1 MFMEEINQNS
11 QTFLDFNSDIL
22 KPSNENDLQEII
34 KYCYKKDLPI
44 EIVGAGTKNQ
54 IGKKL
59 QCAKILDMSNISG
72 ILEYKPEELYI
83 TAKAGTPIKTVQDEL
98 RKNNQHLA
106 FEPVNFSE
114 LFKKDSNEGTIGG
127 TLSCNFSG
135 SRRFKVGS
143 ARDHILGFK
152 GYNGKGEKIKSGG
165 TVVKNVTGYDLS
177 KLVTGSFG
185 TLLILSEI
193 TLKVLPLQ
201 TDTKTIIVSG
211 LALEHSMGVMGSAMD
226 SSNDP
231 SGAVFYPSNFRNN
244 FVFNDL
250 THPGSIT
257 AIRVEGTKISTE
269 ERINNLIEDLSLIDK
284 NITVL
289 DNTQSEI
296 FWEDTR
302 NLKVFSKNQ
311 KSLLRAVIPISETIN
326 LINRLKTF
334 HPSYFIDW
342 GGALVWL
349 ELDYLSNQK
358 IDQIRN
364 RILNSGGY
372 LTVIKS
378 PENLKSSSE
387 IFTIDPIKFKISQSL
402 KKSFDPKRIFNPGKM
417 YTGI

>member
-1 MFMEEINQNS
+1 MEETNQNS
-11 QTFLDFNSDIL
+11 QTYQDFNSDIY
-22 KPSNENDLQEII
+22 KPNNEKDLQEII
-34 KYCYKKDLPI
+34 KYCFKNNLPI
-44 EIVGAGTKNQ
+44 EIIGKGTKSL

-59 QCAKILDMSNISG
+59 QCAKTLDMSNISG
-72 ILEYKPEELYI
+72 IIDYKPEELYI
-83 TAKAGTPIKTVQDEL
+83 TVKAGTPIKTIQDEL
-98 RKNNQHLA
+98 KKNNQHLA

-127 TLSCNFSG
+127 TLS
-135 SRRFKVGS
+135 VGS

-152 GYNGKGEKIKSGG
+152 GYNGTGEKIKSGG

-177 KLVTGSFG
+177 KLITGSFG
-185 TLLILSEI
+185 TLLVLSEI

-211 LALEHSMGVMGSAMD
+211 LSLEHALGIMGSAIS

-231 SGAVFYPSNFRNN
+231 SGTVFYPDSLRDN

-257 AIRVEGTKISTE
+257 AIRIEGSKISTE
-269 ERINNLIEDLSLIDK
+269 QRINNLIKDLSLIDK

-289 DNTQSEI
+289 DSVQSEI

-302 NLKVFSKNQ
+302 SLKVFSKNQ
-311 KSLLRAVIPISETIN
+311 KNILRAVIPSSETTN
-326 LINRLKTF
+326 LINRLKSF
-334 HPSYFIDW
+334 HPNYFIDW
-342 GGALVWL
+342 GGSLIWL
-349 ELDYLSNQK
+349 ELDYLSSQK

-364 RILNSGGY
+364 RILVADGY

-378 PENLKSSSE
+378 QESIKSSLE
-387 IFTIDPIKFKISQSL
+387 IFTIDPIKFKISQNL

>member
-1 MFMEEINQNS
+1 MG
-11 QTFLDFNSDIL
+11 TR
-22 KPSNENDLQEII
+22 
-34 KYCYKKDLPI
+34 
-44 EIVGAGTKNQ
+44 TKND

-59 QCAKILDMSNISG
+59 QCAKTLDVSNISG
-72 ILEYKPEELYI
+72 IVDYKPEELYI
-83 TAKAGTPIKTVQDEL
+83 TVKAGTPIKTVQDKL
-98 RKNNQHLA
+98 KSNNQHLA
-106 FEPVNFSE
+106 FEPINFSE
-114 LFKKDSNEGTIGG
+114 IFKKNSKEGTVGG

-143 ARDHILGFK
+143 VRDHVLGFK

-185 TLLILSEI
+185 TLLVLSEV

-201 TDTKTIIVSG
+201 IDTKTIIVSD
-211 LALEHSMGVMGSAMD
+211 LALEHALGIMGSAMT

-231 SGAVFYPSNFRNN
+231 SGVVFYPSNFRNN

-257 AIRVEGTKISTE
+257 AIRIEGTKIATE
-269 ERINNLIEDLSLIDK
+269 QRTNNLIQDLALADK
-284 NITVL
+284 KITIL
-289 DNTQSEI
+289 DSNQSEI

-302 NLKVFSKNQ
+302 SLKVFSKNQ
-311 KSLLRAVIPISETIN
+311 RNILRAVVPPSETVN

-334 HPSYFIDW
+334 HPNYFIDW
-342 GGALVWL
+342 GGSLIWL

-358 IDQIRN
+358 IDQIRK
-364 RILNSGGY
+364 RILDTNGY

-378 PENLKSSSE
+378 TENVKSSSE
-387 IFTIDPIKFKISQSL
+387 IFTIDPIKFKISQNL

>member
-1 MFMEEINQNS
+1 MEEINQNS

-22 KPSNENDLQEII
+22 KPNNENDLKEII

-72 ILEYKPEELYI
+72 IVEYKPEELYI
-83 TAKAGTPIKTVQDEL
+83 TVKAGTPVKTVQDEL
-98 RKNNQHLA
+98 KKNNQHLA
-106 FEPVNFSE
+106 FEPINFSE

-135 SRRFKVGS
+135 ARRFKVGS

-211 LALEHSMGVMGSAMD
+211 LALEHSLGIMGSAIA

-231 SGAVFYPSNFRNN
+231 SGVVFYPASLRSN

-257 AIRVEGTKISTE
+257 AIRVEGTKTSTE
-269 ERINNLIEDLSLIDK
+269 QRINNLIENLSLIDK

-289 DNTQSEI
+289 DSIQSEI

-302 NLKVFSKNQ
+302 SLKVFSKNQ
-311 KSLLRAVIPISETIN
+311 KNILRSIVPASETIN

-334 HPSYFIDW
+334 HPTYFIDW
-342 GGALVWL
+342 GGSLIWL

-358 IDQIRN
+358 IDQIR
-364 RILNSGGY
+364 RRVLDVGGY
-372 LTVIKS
+372 LTVIRS

-387 IFTIDPIKFKISQSL
+387 IFTIDPIKFKISQNL

>member
-1 MFMEEINQNS
+1 MEETNQNS
-11 QTFLDFNSDIL
+11 QTYQDFNSDIY
-22 KPSNENDLQEII
+22 KPNNEKDLQEII
-34 KYCYKKDLPI
+34 KYCFKKNLPI
-44 EIVGAGTKNQ
+44 EIIGRGTKSQ

-59 QCAKILDMSNISG
+59 QCAKTLDMSNISG
-72 ILEYKPEELYI
+72 IIDYKPEELYI
-83 TAKAGTPIKTVQDEL
+83 TVKAGTPIKTIQDEL
-98 RKNNQHLA
+98 KKNNQHLA

-152 GYNGKGEKIKSGG
+152 GYNGTGEKIKSGG

-177 KLVTGSFG
+177 KLITGSFG
-185 TLLILSEI
+185 TLLVLSEI

-211 LALEHSMGVMGSAMD
+211 LSLEHALGIMGSAIS

-231 SGAVFYPSNFRNN
+231 SGTVFYPDSLRDN

-257 AIRVEGTKISTE
+257 AIRIEGSKISTE
-269 ERINNLIEDLSLIDK
+269 QRINNLIKDLSLIDK

-289 DNTQSEI
+289 DSVQSEI

-302 NLKVFSKNQ
+302 SLKVFSKNQ
-311 KSLLRAVIPISETIN
+311 KNILRAVIPSSETTN
-326 LINRLKTF
+326 LINRLKSF
-334 HPSYFIDW
+334 HPNYFIDW
-342 GGALVWL
+342 GGSLIWL
-349 ELDYLSNQK
+349 ELDYLSSQK

-364 RILNSGGY
+364 RILVADGY

-378 PENLKSSSE
+378 QESIKSSLE
-387 IFTIDPIKFKISQSL
+387 IFTIDPIKFKISQNL

>member
-1 MFMEEINQNS
+1 MEETNQNF
-11 QTFLDFNSDIL
+11 QTSLDFNSDIL
-22 KPSNENDLQEII
+22 KPNNENDLREII
-34 KYCYKKDLPI
+34 KYCYRKDLPV
-44 EIVGAGTKNQ
+44 EIVGTGTKNE

-72 ILEYKPEELYI
+72 IVEYKPEELYI
-83 TAKAGTPIKTVQDEL
+83 TVKAGTSIKIVQDEL
-98 RKNNQHLA
+98 KKNNQHLA
-106 FEPVNFSE
+106 FEPTNFSE
-114 LFKKDSNEGTIGG
+114 IFKKNLNEGTVGG

-185 TLLILSEI
+185 TLLVLSEI

-201 TDTKTIIVSG
+201 ADIKTIAVSG
-211 LALEHSMGVMGSAMD
+211 LALEHSLGIMGSAIA

-231 SGAVFYPSNFRNN
+231 SGAVFYPGDLRNN

-250 THPGSIT
+250 IHPGSIT
-257 AIRVEGTKISTE
+257 AIRIEGTKTSTE
-269 ERINNLIEDLSLIDK
+269 QRINNFFKDLALTDK
-284 NITVL
+284 KTTIL
-289 DNTQSEI
+289 DSAQSEI

-302 NLKVFSKNQ
+302 SLKVFSKNE
-311 KSLLRAVIPISETIN
+311 KNLLRAVVPPSETVN

-342 GGALVWL
+342 GGSLLWL

-358 IDQIRN
+358 IEQIRA
-364 RILNSGGY
+364 RVLAVDGY

-378 PENLKSSSE
+378 TENVKASSE
-387 IFTIDPIKFKISQSL
+387 IFTIDPIKFKISQNL

>member
-1 MFMEEINQNS
+1 LKKNS
-11 QTFLDFNSDIL
+11 
-22 KPSNENDLQEII
+22 
-34 KYCYKKDLPI
+34 
-44 EIVGAGTKNQ
+44 
-54 IGKKL
+54 
-59 QCAKILDMSNISG
+59 
-72 ILEYKPEELYI
+72 
-83 TAKAGTPIKTVQDEL
+83 
-98 RKNNQHLA
+98 QHLA
-106 FEPVNFSE
+106 FEPTNFSK
-114 LFKKDSNEGTIGG
+114 LFKTDLNEGTIGG

-185 TLLILSEI
+185 TLLVLSEI

-211 LALEHSMGVMGSAMD
+211 LALEHSLGIMGSAIT

-231 SGAVFYPSNFRNN
+231 SGIVFYPDSLRNN

-257 AIRVEGTKISTE
+257 AIRVEGTKTSTE
-269 ERINNLIEDLSLIDK
+269 QRINNLIEDLSLIDK

-289 DNTQSEI
+289 DSVQSEI

-302 NLKVFSKNQ
+302 SLKVFSKNQ
-311 KSLLRAVIPISETIN
+311 KSILRTVIPASETIN
-326 LINRLKTF
+326 LINRLKPF
-334 HPSYFIDW
+334 HPTYFIDW
-342 GGALVWL
+342 GGSLIWL

-358 IDQIRN
+358 IDQIRK
-364 RILNSGGY
+364 RVLDTGGY

-378 PENLKSSSE
+378 AENIKFSSE

>member
-1 MFMEEINQNS
+1 MEEINQNS
-11 QTFLDFNSDIL
+11 QTSLDFNSSIL
-22 KPSNENDLQEII
+22 KPNNENDLQEII

-44 EIVGAGTKNQ
+44 EIVGSGTKSE

-83 TAKAGTPIKTVQDEL
+83 TVKAGTPIKIVNDEL
-98 RKNNQHLA
+98 KKNNQYLA
-106 FEPVNFSE
+106 FEPINFSE
-114 LFKKDSNEGTIGG
+114 IFKKDLNEGTIGG

-185 TLLILSEI
+185 TLLALSEI

-201 TDTKTIIVSG
+201 TDTKTIIISD
-211 LALEHSMGVMGSAMD
+211 LALEHSMGIMGSSL
-226 SSNDP
+226 SSSHDP
-231 SGAVFYPSNFRNN
+231 SGAVFYPGSLRNN
-244 FVFNDL
+244 FTFNDL
-250 THPGSIT
+250 THQGSIT
-257 AIRVEGTKISTE
+257 AIRIEGTKISTE
-269 ERINNLIEDLSLIDK
+269 QKANNFFKDLSLEEKKTTILDK
-284 NITVL
+284 
-289 DNTQSEI
+289 TQSEI

-302 NLKVFSKNQ
+302 ALKVFSKSQ
-311 KSLLRAVIPISETIN
+311 KNILRVVIPPSETVN
-326 LINRLKTF
+326 LITRLKTF

-342 GGALVWL
+342 GGSLIWL

-358 IDQIRN
+358 VDQIR
-364 RILNSGGY
+364 RRVLNAGGY

-378 PENLKSSSE
+378 PANIKSSYE
-387 IFTIDPIKFKISQSL
+387 IFTIDPIKFKISQNL

>member
-1 MFMEEINQNS
+1 MEEINQNS
-11 QTFLDFNSDIL
+11 QTSLDFNLDIL
-22 KPSNENDLQEII
+22 KPENEDQLQQMI
-34 KYCYKKDLPI
+34 KHCYKKDLPV
-44 EIVGAGTKNQ
+44 EIVGAGTKND

-59 QCAKILDMSNISG
+59 QCAKTLDMSNISG
-72 ILEYKPEELYI
+72 IVDYKPEELYI
-83 TAKAGTPIKTVQDEL
+83 TVKAGTPIKTIQDKL
-98 RKNNQHLA
+98 KSNNQHLA
-106 FEPVNFSE
+106 FEPINFSE
-114 LFKKDSNEGTIGG
+114 IFKKNSNEGTVGG

-165 TVVKNVTGYDLS
+165 IVVKNVTGYDLS

-185 TLLILSEI
+185 TLLVLSEV

-211 LALEHSMGVMGSAMD
+211 LALEHALGIIGSAIS

-231 SGAVFYPSNFRNN
+231 SGAIFYPGNFRNN

-250 THPGSIT
+250 THQGSIT
-257 AIRVEGTKISTE
+257 AIRVEGTKIATE
-269 ERINNLIEDLSLIDK
+269 QRTNNLIQDLALTDK
-284 NITVL
+284 KITIL
-289 DNTQSEI
+289 DSVQSEI

-302 NLKVFSKNQ
+302 ALKVFSKNQ
-311 KSLLRAVIPISETIN
+311 KNILRAVVPASETVN

-334 HPSYFIDW
+334 HPNYFIDW
-342 GGALVWL
+342 GGSLIWL
-349 ELDYLSNQK
+349 ELDYLSGQK
-358 IDQIRN
+358 IDQIRK
-364 RILNSGGY
+364 RILDANGY

-378 PENLKSSSE
+378 PESIKSSSE
-387 IFTIDPIKFKISQSL
+387 IFTIDPIKFKISQNL

>member
-1 MFMEEINQNS
+1 MEETNQNS
-11 QTFLDFNSDIL
+11 QTYQDFNSDIY
-22 KPSNENDLQEII
+22 KPNNEKDLQEII
-34 KYCYKKDLPI
+34 KYCFKNNLPI
-44 EIVGAGTKNQ
+44 EIIGKGTKSL

-59 QCAKILDMSNISG
+59 QCAKTLDMSNISG
-72 ILEYKPEELYI
+72 IIDYKPEELYI
-83 TAKAGTPIKTVQDEL
+83 TVKAGTPIKTIQDEL
-98 RKNNQHLA
+98 KKNNQHLA

-143 ARDHILGFK
+143 ARDHILVFK
-152 GYNGKGEKIKSGG
+152 GYNGTGEKIKSGG

-177 KLVTGSFG
+177 KLITGSFG
-185 TLLILSEI
+185 TLLVLSEI

-211 LALEHSMGVMGSAMD
+211 LSLEHALGIMGSAIS

-231 SGAVFYPSNFRNN
+231 SGTVFYPDSLRDN

-257 AIRVEGTKISTE
+257 AIRIEGSKISTE
-269 ERINNLIEDLSLIDK
+269 QRINNLIKDLSLIDK

-289 DNTQSEI
+289 DSVQSEI

-302 NLKVFSKNQ
+302 SLKVFSKNQ
-311 KSLLRAVIPISETIN
+311 KNILRAVIPSSETTN
-326 LINRLKTF
+326 LINRLKSF
-334 HPSYFIDW
+334 HPNYFIDW
-342 GGALVWL
+342 GGSLIWL
-349 ELDYLSNQK
+349 ELDYLSSQK

-364 RILNSGGY
+364 RILVADGY

-378 PENLKSSSE
+378 QESIKSSLE
-387 IFTIDPIKFKISQSL
+387 IFTIDPIKFKISQNL

>member
-1 MFMEEINQNS
+1 MEEINQNS
-11 QTFLDFNSDIL
+11 QTFLDFSSDIL
-22 KPSNENDLQEII
+22 KPNNENDLQEII

-72 ILEYKPEELYI
+72 IVEYKPEELYI
-83 TAKAGTPIKTVQDEL
+83 TVKAGTPVKTVQDEL
-98 RKNNQHLA
+98 KKNNQHLA
-106 FEPVNFSE
+106 FEPINFSE

-135 SRRFKVGS
+135 ARRFKVGS

-211 LALEHSMGVMGSAMD
+211 LALEHSLGIMGSAIA

-231 SGAVFYPSNFRNN
+231 SGVVFYPASLRSNL
-244 FVFNDL
+244 VFNDL

-257 AIRVEGTKISTE
+257 AIRVEGTKTSTE
-269 ERINNLIEDLSLIDK
+269 QRINNLIENLSLIDK

-289 DNTQSEI
+289 DSIQSEI

-302 NLKVFSKNQ
+302 SLKVFSKNQ
-311 KSLLRAVIPISETIN
+311 KNILRSIVPASETIN

-334 HPSYFIDW
+334 HPTYFIDW
-342 GGALVWL
+342 GGSLIWL

-358 IDQIRN
+358 IDQIR
-364 RILNSGGY
+364 RRVLDVGGY
-372 LTVIKS
+372 LTVIRS

-387 IFTIDPIKFKISQSL
+387 IFTIDPIKFKISQNL

>member
-1 MFMEEINQNS
+1 MEEINQNS

-83 TAKAGTPIKTVQDEL
+83 TVKAGTPIKTVQDEL

-106 FEPVNFSE
+106 FEPINFSQ

-185 TLLILSEI
+185 TLLVLSEI

-211 LALEHSMGVMGSAMD
+211 LALEHSVGIMGSAIA

-231 SGAVFYPSNFRNN
+231 SGEVFYPANFRNN

-257 AIRVEGTKISTE
+257 AIRVEGTKTSTE
-269 ERINNLIEDLSLIDK
+269 QRINNLIEDLSLIDK

-289 DNTQSEI
+289 DSTQSEI
-296 FWEDTR
+296 FWENTR
-302 NLKVFSKNQ
+302 SLRVFSKNQ
-311 KSLLRAVIPISETIN
+311 KNILRAVIPPSEAIN

-334 HPSYFIDW
+334 HPTYFIDW
-342 GGALVWL
+342 GGSLIWL

-358 IDQIRN
+358 IDQIRK
-364 RILNSGGY
+364 RVLDMGGY

>member
-1 MFMEEINQNS
+1 MEETNQNS

-22 KPSNENDLQEII
+22 KPNNENDLQEII

-83 TAKAGTPIKTVQDEL
+83 TVKAGTPVKTVQDEL
-98 RKNNQHLA
+98 KKNNQYLA
-106 FEPVNFSE
+106 FEPINFSE
-114 LFKKDSNEGTIGG
+114 LFKTDSNEGTIGG

-185 TLLILSEI
+185 TLLVLSEI

-211 LALEHSMGVMGSAMD
+211 LALEHSLGIMVSAIA

-231 SGAVFYPSNFRNN
+231 SGVVFYPANFRNN

-257 AIRVEGTKISTE
+257 AIRVEGTKTSTE
-269 ERINNLIEDLSLIDK
+269 QRINNLIEDLSLIDK

-289 DNTQSEI
+289 DSIQSEI

-311 KSLLRAVIPISETIN
+311 KNILRAVIPASETIN
-326 LINRLKTF
+326 LISRLKTF
-334 HPSYFIDW
+334 HPTYFIDW
-342 GGALVWL
+342 GGSLVWL

-358 IDQIRN
+358 IDQIRK
-364 RILNSGGY
+364 RVLDIGGY

-387 IFTIDPIKFKISQSL
+387 IFTIDPIKFRISQGL

>member
-1 MFMEEINQNS
+1 MEEINQNS
-11 QTFLDFNSDIL
+11 QTSLDFNSGIL
-22 KPSNENDLQEII
+22 KPENENDLQEII
-34 KYCYKKDLPI
+34 RYCYKKDLPI
-44 EIVGAGTKNQ
+44 EIVGTGTKNE

-72 ILEYKPEELYI
+72 IVEYKPEELYI
-83 TAKAGTPIKTVQDEL
+83 TVKAGTPIKIVQDEL
-98 RKNNQHLA
+98 KKNNQHLA
-106 FEPVNFSE
+106 FEPTNFSE
-114 LFKKDSNEGTIGG
+114 IFKKDSNEGTVGG
-127 TLSCNFSG
+127 TLACNFSG

-143 ARDHILGFK
+143 GRDHILGFK
-152 GYNGKGEKIKSGG
+152 GYNGRGEKIKSGG

-185 TLLILSEI
+185 TLLVLSEI

-201 TDTKTIIVSG
+201 TDIKTIIISG
-211 LALEHSMGVMGSAMD
+211 LALEHALGTMASSIA

-231 SGAVFYPSNFRNN
+231 SGVVFYPGSLRNN

-250 THPGSIT
+250 THQGSIT
-257 AIRVEGTKISTE
+257 AIRIEGTKASTE
-269 ERINNLIEDLSLIDK
+269 QRIDNLFK
-284 NITVL
+284 NLNLEETKTTIL
-289 DNTQSEI
+289 DSTQSEI

-302 NLKVFSKNQ
+302 ALKVFSKNQ
-311 KSLLRAVIPISETIN
+311 KNILRAVVPPSETVN
-326 LINRLKTF
+326 LINRLKIF

-342 GGALVWL
+342 GGSLIWL

-358 IDQIRN
+358 IDQIRK
-364 RILNSGGY
+364 RVLDTGGY

-378 PENLKSSSE
+378 AANIKSSSE
-387 IFTIDPIKFKISQSL
+387 IFTIDPIKFKISQNL

>member
-1 MFMEEINQNS
+1 MEEINQNS
-11 QTFLDFNSDIL
+11 QTSLDFNSNIL
-22 KPSNENDLQEII
+22 KPANENDLQEAI
-34 KYCYKKDLPI
+34 KHCYKKDLPI
-44 EIVGAGTKNQ
+44 EIVGSGTKTE
-54 IGKKL
+54 IGKKF
-59 QCAKILDMSNISG
+59 QSAKTLDMSNISG
-72 ILEYKPEELYI
+72 IIDYKPEELYI
-83 TAKAGTPIKTVQDEL
+83 TVKAGTPIKIITEEL
-98 RKNNQHLA
+98 KKNNQHLA
-106 FEPVNFSE
+106 FEPINFSE
-114 LFKKDSNEGTIGG
+114 IFKKNSNEGTIGG

-165 TVVKNVTGYDLS
+165 TVVKNMTGYDLS

-185 TLLILSEI
+185 TLLVLSEI

-201 TDTKTIIVSG
+201 ADIKTIIISG
-211 LALEHSMGVMGSAMD
+211 LVLEHSLGVMGSAIG

-231 SGAVFYPSNFRNN
+231 SGAVFYPENLRNN

-250 THPGSIT
+250 THHGSIT

-269 ERINNLIEDLSLIDK
+269 QRINNLIKDLSLLDK

-289 DNTQSEI
+289 DSIQSEI

-302 NLKVFSKNQ
+302 ALKVFSKNQ
-311 KSLLRAVIPISETIN
+311 RNILRAVVPASETGN

-334 HPSYFIDW
+334 HTNYFLDW
-342 GGALVWL
+342 GGSLIWL
-349 ELDYLSNQK
+349 ELDYVSNQK
-358 IDQIRN
+358 IEQIRK
-364 RILNSGGY
+364 RVLDTKGY

-378 PENLKSSSE
+378 QENVKSTSE
-387 IFTIDPIKFKISQSL
+387 IFTIDPIKFKISQNI

-417 YTGI
+417 YSGI

>member
-1 MFMEEINQNS
+1 MEETNQNS
-11 QTFLDFNSDIL
+11 QTYLDFNLDIL
-22 KPSNENDLQEII
+22 KPSNEDDLQQII
-34 KYCYKKDLPI
+34 KHCYKKDLPI
-44 EIVGAGTKNQ
+44 QIVGTGTKNE

-72 ILEYKPEELYI
+72 IIEYKPEELYI
-83 TAKAGTPIKTVQDEL
+83 TVKAGTPIKLVQDEL

-106 FEPVNFSE
+106 FEPTNFSE
-114 LFKKDSNEGTIGG
+114 IFKKDSNEGTVGG

-143 ARDHILGFK
+143 GRDHILGFK
-152 GYNGKGEKIKSGG
+152 GYNGRGEKIKSGG

-185 TLLILSEI
+185 TLLVLSEI

-201 TDTKTIIVSG
+201 TDIKTIIISG
-211 LALEHSMGVMGSAMD
+211 LALEHALGTMASSIA

-231 SGAVFYPSNFRNN
+231 SGVVFYPGSLRNN

-250 THPGSIT
+250 THQGSIT
-257 AIRVEGTKISTE
+257 AIRIEGTKASTE
-269 ERINNLIEDLSLIDK
+269 QRIDNLFK
-284 NITVL
+284 NLNLEETKTTIL
-289 DNTQSEI
+289 DSTQSEI

-302 NLKVFSKNQ
+302 ALKVFSKNQ
-311 KSLLRAVIPISETIN
+311 KNILRAVVPPSETVN
-326 LINRLKTF
+326 LINRLKIF

-342 GGALVWL
+342 GGSLIWL

-358 IDQIRN
+358 IDQIRK
-364 RILNSGGY
+364 RVLDTGGY

-378 PENLKSSSE
+378 PANIKSSSE
-387 IFTIDPIKFKISQSL
+387 IFTIDPIKFKISQNL

>member
-1 MFMEEINQNS
+1 MEEINQNS
-11 QTFLDFNSDIL
+11 KISLDFNSGIL
-22 KPSNENDLQEII
+22 KPENENDLQEII
-34 KYCYKKDLPI
+34 RYCYKKDLPI
-44 EIVGAGTKNQ
+44 EIVGTGTKNE

-72 ILEYKPEELYI
+72 IVEYKPEELYI
-83 TAKAGTPIKTVQDEL
+83 TVKAGTPIKIVQDEL
-98 RKNNQHLA
+98 KKNNQHLA
-106 FEPVNFSE
+106 FEPTNFSE
-114 LFKKDSNEGTIGG
+114 IFKKDSNEGTVGG

-143 ARDHILGFK
+143 GRDHILGFK
-152 GYNGKGEKIKSGG
+152 GYNGRGEKIKSGG

-185 TLLILSEI
+185 TLLVLSEI

-201 TDTKTIIVSG
+201 TDIKTIIISG
-211 LALEHSMGVMGSAMD
+211 LALEHALGTMASSIA

-231 SGAVFYPSNFRNN
+231 SGVVFYPGSLRNN

-250 THPGSIT
+250 THQGSIT
-257 AIRVEGTKISTE
+257 AIRIEGTKASTE
-269 ERINNLIEDLSLIDK
+269 QRIDNLFKNLSLEETKTTI
-284 NITVL
+284 L
-289 DNTQSEI
+289 DSTQSEI

-302 NLKVFSKNQ
+302 ALKVFSKNQ
-311 KSLLRAVIPISETIN
+311 KNILRAVVPPSETVN

-342 GGALVWL
+342 GGSLIWL

-358 IDQIRN
+358 IDQIRK
-364 RILNSGGY
+364 RVLDTGGY

-378 PENLKSSSE
+378 PANIKSSSE
-387 IFTIDPIKFKISQSL
+387 IFTIDPIKFKISQNL

>member
-1 MFMEEINQNS
+1 MEEINRNS
-11 QTFLDFNSDIL
+11 QTSLDFNSNIL
-22 KPSNENDLQEII
+22 KPNNENDIQEAI
-34 KYCYKKDLPI
+34 KHCYKKDLPI
-44 EIVGAGTKNQ
+44 EIIGTGTKNE
-54 IGKKL
+54 IGKKF
-59 QCAKILDMSNISG
+59 QSAKTLDMSEFSG
-72 ILEYKPEELYI
+72 IVEYKPEELYI
-83 TAKAGTPIKTVQDEL
+83 TVKAGTPIKTISDEL
-98 RKNNQHLA
+98 KKNNQHLA
-106 FEPVNFSE
+106 FEPINFSE
-114 LFKKDSNEGTIGG
+114 IFKKNSKEGTVGG

-185 TLLILSEI
+185 TLLVLSEI

-201 TDTKTIIVSG
+201 TDVKTIIISG
-211 LALEHSMGVMGSAMD
+211 LALEHSLGIMGSAIN

-231 SGAVFYPSNFRNN
+231 SGAVFYPENLRNN

-250 THPGSIT
+250 THLGSIT

-269 ERINNLIEDLSLIDK
+269 QRVNNLIKDLSLLDK

-289 DNTQSEI
+289 DSIQSEI

-302 NLKVFSKNQ
+302 ALKVFSKNQ
-311 KSLLRAVIPISETIN
+311 KNILRAVIPPSETTN
-326 LINRLKTF
+326 LINRLKSF

-342 GGALVWL
+342 GGSLIWL

-358 IDQIRN
+358 IDQIRK
-364 RILNSGGY
+364 RVLDIDGY

-378 PENLKSSSE
+378 AENIKSTSE
-387 IFTIDPIKFKISQSL
+387 IFTIDPIKFKISQNL

>member
-1 MFMEEINQNS
+1 MEEINQNS
-11 QTFLDFNSDIL
+11 QTSLDFNSGIL
-22 KPSNENDLQEII
+22 KPENENDLQEII
-34 KYCYKKDLPI
+34 RYCYKKDLPI
-44 EIVGAGTKNQ
+44 EIVGTGTKNE

-72 ILEYKPEELYI
+72 IVEYKPEELYI
-83 TAKAGTPIKTVQDEL
+83 TVKAGTPIKIVQDEL
-98 RKNNQHLA
+98 KKNNQHLA
-106 FEPVNFSE
+106 FEPTNFSE
-114 LFKKDSNEGTIGG
+114 IFKKDSNEGTVGG
-127 TLSCNFSG
+127 TLACNFSG

-143 ARDHILGFK
+143 GRDHILGFK
-152 GYNGKGEKIKSGG
+152 GYNGRGEKIKSGG

-185 TLLILSEI
+185 TLLVLSEI

-201 TDTKTIIVSG
+201 TDIKTIIISG
-211 LALEHSMGVMGSAMD
+211 LALEHALGTMASSIA

-231 SGAVFYPSNFRNN
+231 SGVVFYPGSLRNN

-250 THPGSIT
+250 THQGSIT
-257 AIRVEGTKISTE
+257 AIRIEGTKASTE
-269 ERINNLIEDLSLIDK
+269 QRIDNLFK
-284 NITVL
+284 NLNLEETKTTIL
-289 DNTQSEI
+289 DSTQSEI

-302 NLKVFSKNQ
+302 ALKVFSKNQ
-311 KSLLRAVIPISETIN
+311 KNILRAVVPPSETVN
-326 LINRLKTF
+326 LINRLKIF

-342 GGALVWL
+342 GGSLIWL

-358 IDQIRN
+358 IDQIRK
-364 RILNSGGY
+364 RVLDTGGY

-378 PENLKSSSE
+378 PANIKSSSE
-387 IFTIDPIKFKISQSL
+387 IFTIDPIKFKISQNL

>member
-1 MFMEEINQNS
+1 MEEINQNS
-11 QTFLDFNSDIL
+11 QTSLDFNLDLL
-22 KPSNENDLQEII
+22 KPNSENDLQDAI
-34 KYCYKKDLPI
+34 KYCFKKDLPI
-44 EIVGAGTKNQ
+44 EIVGSRTKNQ

-59 QCAKILDMSNISG
+59 QCAKVLDMSNISG
-72 ILEYKPEELYI
+72 IIQYKPEELYI
-83 TAKAGTPIKTVQDEL
+83 TVKAGTPIKIVKEEL
-98 RKNNQHLA
+98 KKNNQHLA
-106 FEPVNFSE
+106 FEPTNFSE
-114 LFKKDSNEGTIGG
+114 IFNKNSNEGTVGG
-127 TLSCNFSG
+127 TLACNFSG
-135 SRRFKVGS
+135 PRRFKSGS

-152 GYNGKGEKIKSGG
+152 GFNGKGEKIKSGG

-185 TLLILSEI
+185 TLLVLSEI
-193 TLKVLPLQ
+193 TLKVLPMP
-201 TDTKTIIVSG
+201 TDTKTIIISG
-211 LALEHSMGVMGSAMD
+211 FSLEQSMGVIGSALS

-231 SGAVFYPSNFRNN
+231 SGAVFYPNDLRHN

-257 AIRVEGTKISTE
+257 AIRVEGTKTSTE
-269 ERINNLIEDLSLIDK
+269 ERINNLISNLALIDK

-289 DNTQSEI
+289 DSIQSEI

-302 NLKVFSKNQ
+302 SLKVFSKNQ
-311 KSLLRAVIPISETIN
+311 KNILRAVVPVSETIN

-334 HPSYFIDW
+334 HPTFFLDW
-342 GGALVWL
+342 GGSLIWL

-358 IDQIRN
+358 IDQIRR
-364 RILNSGGY
+364 RIADVGGY

-378 PENLKSSSE
+378 PENIKSSSE
-387 IFTIDPIKFKISQSL
+387 IFTIDPIKFKISQNI

>member
-1 MFMEEINQNS
+1 MEETNQNS
-11 QTFLDFNSDIL
+11 QTSLDFNSE
-22 KPSNENDLQEII
+22 KFEPKNENEIQEII
-34 KYCYKKDLPI
+34 KYCFKKNLPL
-44 EIVGAGTKNQ
+44 EIIGSQTKQ
-54 IGKKL
+54 GIGKKL
-59 QCAKILDMSNISG
+59 QCAKTLKMSKFSG
-72 ILEYKPEELYI
+72 IIDYKPEELYI
-83 TAKAGTPIKTVQDEL
+83 TAKAGTPIKIIQDEL
-98 RKNNQHLA
+98 KKNNQHLA
-106 FEPVNFSE
+106 FEPINFSKI
-114 LFKKDSNEGTIGG
+114 FKTNSNEGTIGG

-152 GYNGKGEKIKSGG
+152 GYNGTGEKIKSGG

-177 KLVTGSFG
+177 KLITGSFG
-185 TLLILSEI
+185 TLLVLSEI

-211 LALEHSMGVMGSAMD
+211 LSLEHALGIMGSAIS

-231 SGAVFYPSNFRNN
+231 SGTVFYPDSLRDN

-257 AIRVEGTKISTE
+257 AIRIEGSKISTE
-269 ERINNLIEDLSLIDK
+269 QRINNLIKDLSLIDK

-289 DNTQSEI
+289 DSVQSEI

-302 NLKVFSKNQ
+302 SLKVFSKNQ
-311 KSLLRAVIPISETIN
+311 KNILRAVIPSSETTN
-326 LINRLKTF
+326 LINRLKSF
-334 HPSYFIDW
+334 HPNYFIDW
-342 GGALVWL
+342 GGSLIWL
-349 ELDYLSNQK
+349 ELDYLSSQK

-364 RILNSGGY
+364 RILVADGY

-378 PENLKSSSE
+378 QESIKSSLE
-387 IFTIDPIKFKISQSL
+387 IFTIDPIKFKISQNL

>member
-1 MFMEEINQNS
+1 MEEINQNS
-11 QTFLDFNSDIL
+11 QISLDFNSDKL
-22 KPSNENDLQEII
+22 KPNNENDLQEAI

-44 EIVGAGTKNQ
+44 EIIGLGTKNE
-54 IGKKL
+54 IGKKF
-59 QCAKILDMSNISG
+59 QSAKTLDMSNLSG
-72 ILEYKPEELYI
+72 IVDYKPEELYI
-83 TAKAGTPIKTVQDEL
+83 TVKAGTPIKIIVDEL
-98 RKNNQHLA
+98 KKNNQHLA
-106 FEPVNFSE
+106 FEPTNFSE
-114 LFKKDSNEGTIGG
+114 IFKKNSNEGTIGG

-143 ARDHILGFK
+143 GRDHILGFK

-185 TLLILSEI
+185 TLLVLSEI
-193 TLKVLPLQ
+193 TLNVLPLQ
-201 TDTKTIIVSG
+201 TDIKTIIISG
-211 LALEHSMGVMGSAMD
+211 LALEHSLGVMGSAIG

-231 SGAVFYPSNFRNN
+231 SGAVFYPQNLRSN

-250 THPGSIT
+250 THHGSIT

-269 ERINNLIEDLSLIDK
+269 QRINNLIKDLSLLDK

-289 DNTQSEI
+289 DSAQSEI

-302 NLKVFSKNQ
+302 ALKVFSKNN
-311 KSLLRAVIPISETIN
+311 KSILRAVVPPSEANN
-326 LINRLKTF
+326 LINRIKTF
-334 HPSYFIDW
+334 HPNYFIDW
-342 GGALVWL
+342 GGSLIWL

-358 IDQIRN
+358 IEQIRK
-364 RILNSGGY
+364 RVLDTSGY

-378 PENLKSSSE
+378 PSNIKSALE
-387 IFTIDPIKFKISQSL
+387 IFTIDPIKFRISQNL

>member
-1 MFMEEINQNS
+1 MEETNQNS
-11 QTFLDFNSDIL
+11 QTYQDFNSDIY
-22 KPSNENDLQEII
+22 KPNNEKDLQEII
-34 KYCYKKDLPI
+34 KYCFKNNLPI
-44 EIVGAGTKNQ
+44 EIIGKGTKSL

-59 QCAKILDMSNISG
+59 QCAKTLDMSNISG
-72 ILEYKPEELYI
+72 LIDYKPEELYI
-83 TAKAGTPIKTVQDEL
+83 TVKAGTPIKTIQDEL
-98 RKNNQHLA
+98 KKNNQHLA

-152 GYNGKGEKIKSGG
+152 GYNGTGEKIKSGG

-177 KLVTGSFG
+177 KLITGSFG
-185 TLLILSEI
+185 TLLVLSEI

-211 LALEHSMGVMGSAMD
+211 LSLEHALGIMGSAIS

-231 SGAVFYPSNFRNN
+231 SGTVFYPDSLRDN

-257 AIRVEGTKISTE
+257 AIRIEGSKISTE
-269 ERINNLIEDLSLIDK
+269 QRINNLIKDLSLIDK

-289 DNTQSEI
+289 DSVQSEI

-302 NLKVFSKNQ
+302 SLKVFSKNQ
-311 KSLLRAVIPISETIN
+311 KNILRAVIPSSETTN
-326 LINRLKTF
+326 LINRLKSF
-334 HPSYFIDW
+334 HPNYFIDW
-342 GGALVWL
+342 GGSLIWL
-349 ELDYLSNQK
+349 ELDYLSSQK

-364 RILNSGGY
+364 RILVADGY

-378 PENLKSSSE
+378 QESIKSSLE
-387 IFTIDPIKFKISQSL
+387 IFTIDPIKFKISQNL

>member
-1 MFMEEINQNS
+1 MEEINQNS
-11 QTFLDFNSDIL
+11 QTSLDFNLDIL
-22 KPSNENDLQEII
+22 KPENEDQLQQMI
-34 KYCYKKDLPI
+34 KHCYKKDLPV
-44 EIVGAGTKNQ
+44 EIVGAGTKND

-59 QCAKILDMSNISG
+59 QCAKTLDMSNISG
-72 ILEYKPEELYI
+72 IVDYKPEELYI
-83 TAKAGTPIKTVQDEL
+83 TVKAGTPIKTIQDKL
-98 RKNNQHLA
+98 KSNNQHLA
-106 FEPVNFSE
+106 FEPINFSE
-114 LFKKDSNEGTIGG
+114 IFKKNSNEGTAGG

-143 ARDHILGFK
+143 ARDHVLGFK

-185 TLLILSEI
+185 TLLVLSEV

-201 TDTKTIIVSG
+201 TDTKTIIVSE
-211 LALEHSMGVMGSAMD
+211 LALENALGIIGSAIS

-231 SGAVFYPSNFRNN
+231 SGAIFYPGNLRNN

-250 THPGSIT
+250 THQGSIT
-257 AIRVEGTKISTE
+257 ALRVEGTKTATE
-269 ERINNLIEDLSLIDK
+269 QRTNNLIQDLALTDK
-284 NITVL
+284 KITIL
-289 DNTQSEI
+289 DSAQSEI

-302 NLKVFSKNQ
+302 ALKVFSKNQ
-311 KSLLRAVIPISETIN
+311 KNILRAVVPASETVN

-334 HPSYFIDW
+334 HPNYFIDW
-342 GGALVWL
+342 GGSLIWL

-358 IDQIRN
+358 IDQIRK
-364 RILNSGGY
+364 RILDINGY

-378 PENLKSSSE
+378 SENIKSSSE
-387 IFTIDPIKFKISQSL
+387 IFTIDPIKFKISQNL

>member
-1 MFMEEINQNS
+1 MEEINQNS

-83 TAKAGTPIKTVQDEL
+83 TVKAGTPIKTVQDEL
-98 RKNNQHLA
+98 KKNNQHLA

-185 TLLILSEI
+185 TLSVLSEI

-211 LALEHSMGVMGSAMD
+211 LVLEHSMGIMGSAIA

-257 AIRVEGTKISTE
+257 AIRVEGTKTSTE
-269 ERINNLIEDLSLIDK
+269 QRINNLIEDLSLIDK

-289 DNTQSEI
+289 DNNQSEI

-311 KSLLRAVIPISETIN
+311 KNLLRAVIPTSETIN

-342 GGALVWL
+342 GGSLVWL

-358 IDQIRN
+358 IDQIRK
-364 RILNSGGY
+364 RILDSGGY

>member
-1 MFMEEINQNS
+1 MEEINQNS
-11 QTFLDFNSDIL
+11 QTFQDFNSDIY
-22 KPSNENDLQEII
+22 KPDNEKDLQEII
-34 KYCYKKDLPI
+34 KYCFKKNLPI
-44 EIVGAGTKNQ
+44 EIIGRGTKNQ
-54 IGKKL
+54 IGKRL
-59 QCAKILDMSNISG
+59 QCAKTLDMSNISG
-72 ILEYKPEELYI
+72 IIDYKPEELYI
-83 TAKAGTPIKTVQDEL
+83 TVKAGTPILTIQNEL
-98 RKNNQHLA
+98 KKNNQHLA

-152 GYNGKGEKIKSGG
+152 GFNGKGEKIKSGG

-177 KLVTGSFG
+177 KLITGSFG
-185 TLLILSEI
+185 TLLVLSEI

-201 TDTKTIIVSG
+201 TDTKTIVVSG
-211 LALEHSMGVMGSAMD
+211 LSLEHALGILGSAIS

-231 SGAVFYPSNFRNN
+231 SGAVVYPDSLRNN

-257 AIRVEGTKISTE
+257 AIRVEGSKTSTE
-269 ERINNLIEDLSLIDK
+269 QRINNLIQDLSLLDK
-284 NITVL
+284 NVTVI
-289 DNTQSEI
+289 DSIQSEI

-302 NLKVFSKNQ
+302 SIKVFSKNQ
-311 KSLLRAVIPISETIN
+311 KNILRAVVPPSETIN
-326 LINRLKTF
+326 LINRLKSF
-334 HPSYFIDW
+334 HPTYFIDW
-342 GGALVWL
+342 GGSLIWI

-358 IDQIRN
+358 IDQIRK
-364 RILNSGGY
+364 RILVADGY

-378 PENLKSSSE
+378 PENIKSSSE
-387 IFTIDPIKFKISQSL
+387 LFTIDPIKFKISQNI

>member
-1 MFMEEINQNS
+1 MEETNQNS
-11 QTFLDFNSDIL
+11 QTYQDFNSDIY
-22 KPSNENDLQEII
+22 KPNNEKDLQEII
-34 KYCYKKDLPI
+34 KYCFKNNLPI
-44 EIVGAGTKNQ
+44 EIIGKGTKSL

-59 QCAKILDMSNISG
+59 QCAKTLDMSNISG
-72 ILEYKPEELYI
+72 IIDYKPEELYI
-83 TAKAGTPIKTVQDEL
+83 TVKAGTPIKTIQDEL
-98 RKNNQHLA
+98 KKNNQHLA
-106 FEPVNFSE
+106 FEPINFSE

-127 TLSCNFSG
+127 TISCNFSG

-152 GYNGKGEKIKSGG
+152 GYNGTGEKIKSGG

-177 KLVTGSFG
+177 KLITGSFG
-185 TLLILSEI
+185 TLLVLSEI

-211 LALEHSMGVMGSAMD
+211 LSLEHALGIMGSAIS

-231 SGAVFYPSNFRNN
+231 SGTVFYPDSLRDN

-257 AIRVEGTKISTE
+257 AIRIEGSKISTE
-269 ERINNLIEDLSLIDK
+269 QRINNLIKDLSLIDK

-289 DNTQSEI
+289 DSVQSEI

-302 NLKVFSKNQ
+302 SLKVFSKNQ
-311 KSLLRAVIPISETIN
+311 KNILRAVIPSSETTN
-326 LINRLKTF
+326 LINRLKSF
-334 HPSYFIDW
+334 HPNYFIDW
-342 GGALVWL
+342 GGSLIWL
-349 ELDYLSNQK
+349 ELDYLSSQK

-364 RILNSGGY
+364 RILVADGY

-378 PENLKSSSE
+378 QESIKSSLE
-387 IFTIDPIKFKISQSL
+387 IFTIDPIKFKISQNL